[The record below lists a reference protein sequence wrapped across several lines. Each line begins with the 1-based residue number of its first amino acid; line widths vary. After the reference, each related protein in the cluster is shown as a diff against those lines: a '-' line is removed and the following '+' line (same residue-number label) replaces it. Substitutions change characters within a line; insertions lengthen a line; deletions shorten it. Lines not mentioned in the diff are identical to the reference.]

1 MFEMSTNKNNVV
13 YNQSQIYVSADQT
26 ENMTARRFTWTGRGA
41 AGAFCN
47 FSVISSRCFGGG
59 LHTDAAGTKTIHIL
73 RKWRNF
79 NWWNCRVTVPACAA
93 LVWLGGRMQPECAFL
108 FDVVPGRRRS
118 PRVWD
123 TSPTCM
129 GNLDSFALHRS
140 RNPLQSISVRGF
152 ATRKAAHSESLY
164 PLSHEFRTRVFR
176 RRRCGWHSSGFL
188 QTFLWVSQGSRF
200 PAKMQARSAEGL
212 HQKEKGRW

>member
-1 MFEMSTNKNNVV
+1 
-13 YNQSQIYVSADQT
+13 
-26 ENMTARRFTWTGRGA
+26 
-41 AGAFCN
+41 
-47 FSVISSRCFGGG
+47 
-59 LHTDAAGTKTIHIL
+59 
-73 RKWRNF
+73 
-79 NWWNCRVTVPACAA
+79 
-93 LVWLGGRMQPECAFL
+93 MQPECASL
-108 FDVVPGRRRS
+108 FDDVPGRRRS

-164 PLSHEFRTRVFR
+164 PLSHEFRTRVFWR
-176 RRRCGWHSSGFL
+176 RCCGWHSSGFL

-212 HQKEKGRW
+212 HQKEKGAVSILCSPPLTVFGIISAAPAVLTLPLAESPRQISLLPFRQ